1 MKQVFNE
8 GRVPPGRIFGFFI
21 RKPWILKLQGLI
33 GIRSRLVGREE
44 QSVVDGFGSF
54 LMQPIILSTVIH
66 MGKL

>member
-54 LMQPIILSTVIH
+54 LM
-66 MGKL
+66 